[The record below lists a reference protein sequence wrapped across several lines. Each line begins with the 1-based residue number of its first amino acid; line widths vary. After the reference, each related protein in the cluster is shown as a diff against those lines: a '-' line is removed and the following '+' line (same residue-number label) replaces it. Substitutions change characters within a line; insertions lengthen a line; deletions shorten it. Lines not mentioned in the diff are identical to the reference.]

1 MFYNLNVFRKM
12 LKNKEKRDTALLIF
26 MAAIMIAFLLYIFIP
41 FGSGKEETGK
51 SDGARK
57 KIVKKG
63 DFYDELSKKIE
74 LELNSVYLSILISTD
89 PFENYRVETLENVFD
104 EFKNDTLDKLY
115 KFSFYDLKEIAALP
129 IPEEYSDSLKFNL
142 LLSLFLLKQKEEGII
157 KKLETLPKSGFEK
170 IINLDLYRLTNN
182 EVQED
187 YQLIPVL
194 FYFTVLMRRLHIYP
208 VEDNVHFF
216 KEKIKPIR
224 DLTVA
229 KYLIQIRELFSFSES
244 EEQYLLQWIE
254 HDAIGP
260 DDKKVYGNLDLKTF
274 VFLGQNYLIFP
285 DPGNPA
291 NNLWIK
297 DLCEAD
303 SGDIELIDLKIM
315 NKDPSKPLH
324 FRKILYTPINSEF
337 VVLLKE
343 YESCKTHGFLNTIVK
358 KRISGSHKIITV
370 IDFSVGKAEEESFKT
385 QLEQFGN
392 CLKKNTPPTGN

>member
-1 MFYNLNVFRKM
+1 MFGKII
-12 LKNKEKRDTALLIF
+12 KDKEKRDTALLIF
-26 MAAIMIAFLLYIFIP
+26 MAAIMIAFLLYIFVP
-41 FGSGKEETGK
+41 FGSGDKETGK
-51 SDGARK
+51 SDEQGK
-57 KIVKKG
+57 KTVKKG
-63 DFYDELSKKIE
+63 DFYEELNKKIE
-74 LELNSVYLSILISTD
+74 LELNSVYLSILISAN
-89 PFENYRVETLENVFD
+89 PFENYRTETLEKVFD
-104 EFKNDTLDKLY
+104 EFKNDILDKLY
-115 KFSFYDLKEIAALP
+115 KFSFYDLKEILTLP
-129 IPEEYSDSLKFNL
+129 IPGEYSDSLKFNL
-142 LLSLFLLKQKEEGII
+142 LLSLFLIKQKEEGII
-157 KKLETLPKSGFEK
+157 KKLEILPHSEFEK
-170 IINLDLYRLTNN
+170 IINLDFYQLVNN

-194 FYFTVLMRRLHIYP
+194 FYFTALMRRLPIYP
-208 VEDNVHFF
+208 VEDSVDFF

-224 DLTVA
+224 DLTAA
-229 KYLIQIRELFSFSES
+229 KYLIQTRELFRFSGTL
-244 EEQYLLQWIE
+244 EQYLLQWVE

-303 SGDIELIDLKIM
+303 SGDIELTDLKIM

-343 YESCKTHGFLNTIVK
+343 YESRKTHGFLNTIVK
-358 KRISGSHKIITV
+358 KRISGFHKSITV
-370 IDFSVGKAEEESFKT
+370 IDFAVDEAEEESFKT

-392 CLKKNTPPTGN
+392 YLKKNNPPGEN